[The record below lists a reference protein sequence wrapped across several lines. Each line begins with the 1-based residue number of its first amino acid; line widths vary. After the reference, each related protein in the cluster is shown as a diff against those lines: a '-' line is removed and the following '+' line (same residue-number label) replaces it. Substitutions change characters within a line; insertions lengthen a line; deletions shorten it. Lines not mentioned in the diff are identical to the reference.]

1 MDRGPVDRAGEPQE
15 LGEESNTIVT
25 SQVPPRQMI
34 DEPEMAALAKR
45 DASGQ
50 AARQQAAEE
59 QPNAVEQA
67 EPAANGVLSYV
78 PQFDFFVALCRKF
91 DAGFVVLLAVQ
102 NLNQGLWHMVLLA
115 AQDYFK
121 QYLKL
126 DPGVMT
132 GYMSLVSITWS
143 IKILYG
149 LISDN
154 FPVAG
159 TKRKSYVIIMGFAQ
173 FVSLLSV
180 YAFEISNGLAVAM
193 LLSITSMCIA
203 FINVVVD
210 AIVCVQAR
218 RDPEHGSQDLMSLAW
233 IANGIGGVA
242 GCLLGGYMTQYCH
255 PKYSFLI
262 FSIMGL
268 VLALC
273 GLGLSSES
281 ELDEHELE
289 ERRAGR
295 QGREEQNEGGGLTQL
310 MSKLSTNICHVYQA
324 LLMKEIY
331 MVLFFFLANG
341 LLSPSFGQF
350 SYFFMLNVAHI
361 SKFQF
366 AMFGVISR
374 ACHILGTVFY
384 KSYLKDTETRT
395 IIFYSTAISVV
406 SSFVHLA
413 FAMRWNV
420 QIGVSD
426 IVFIIFTDVV
436 FGCLSLALCVL
447 PSLALFAKI
456 TPPGVEATIFAFLT
470 GIWNFSDGV
479 VSPMVGALVNK
490 KLAHVTA
497 ADLNNYYKLMIVS
510 FVSSFFGFFIL
521 PLIPLQTDIDRYR
534 KERRIKEGDEQ
545 ESLPNGDGEAE
556 SQPLMSGSGTADPL
570 SRKSKDEVVQDTRAE
585 STESVGHADSPST
598 KDDSASKESSAGDNT
613 EA

>member
-1 MDRGPVDRAGEPQE
+1 
-15 LGEESNTIVT
+15 
-25 SQVPPRQMI
+25 
-34 DEPEMAALAKR
+34 
-45 DASGQ
+45 
-50 AARQQAAEE
+50 
-59 QPNAVEQA
+59 
-67 EPAANGVLSYV
+67 
-78 PQFDFFVALCRKF
+78 
-91 DAGFVVLLAVQ
+91 
-102 NLNQGLWHMVLLA
+102 MVLLA
-115 AQDYFK
+115 SQDYFK

-132 GYMSLVSITWS
+132 GYMSLISITWS
-143 IKILYG
+143 VKILYG

-154 FPVAG
+154 LPVAG
-159 TKRKSYVIIMGFAQ
+159 TKRKSYVIIMGFLQ
-173 FVSLLSV
+173 FLSLLSV
-180 YAFEISNGLAVAM
+180 YAFEITHGLSVAV
-193 LLSITSMCIA
+193 LLSVSSMCIA

-218 RDPEHGSQDLMSLAW
+218 KDPVHGSQDLMSLAW
-233 IANGIGGVA
+233 IANGLGGVA

-268 VLALC
+268 ILALC
-273 GLGLSSES
+273 GLGLSAEC
-281 ELDEHELE
+281 ELDEQELQAE
-289 ERRAGR
+289 LTGQQA
-295 QGREEQNEGGGLTQL
+295 REQRNQLGGCSQILH
-310 MSKLSTNICHVYQA
+310 KLSVNLGHIYNA

-331 MVLFFFLANG
+331 MVLLFFLVNG
-341 LLSPSFGQF
+341 FLSPSFGQF

-374 ACHILGTVFY
+374 ACHVLGTIYY

-413 FAMRWNV
+413 FAMRWNLR
-420 QIGVSD
+420 IGVSD
-426 IVFIIFTDVV
+426 IVFIVFTDVV

-479 VSPMVGALVNK
+479 ISPMVGALVNQ

-497 ADLNNYYKLMIVS
+497 ADLSSYHKLMLVS

-521 PLIPLQTDIDRYR
+521 PLIPLQTDIERYR
-534 KERRIKEGDEQ
+534 KERKV
-545 ESLPNGDGEAE
+545 
-556 SQPLMSGSGTADPL
+556 
-570 SRKSKDEVVQDTRAE
+570 K
-585 STESVGHADSPST
+585 
-598 KDDSASKESSAGDNT
+598 
-613 EA
+613 